1 MGRAAAERLVE
12 LGAVITAVSTAAGA
26 VVDQDGIDV
35 PRLVA
40 LRREFGDACVTEY
53 GGALAPSAALTTD
66 AQILIPAARED
77 VIDKDLASSTTA
89 RLVVEGANMPTTP
102 AALEILHARGVTV
115 VPDFIANA
123 GGVIAAA
130 HSMDARYSPFTVD
143 PGDVFAMISTK
154 MRQNTLTVVTEARDR
169 HLTTHAAAQRL
180 SQERV
185 RAAMMLRGQIPTGG
199 R

>member
-1 MGRAAAERLVE
+1 M
-12 LGAVITAVSTAAGA
+12 
-26 VVDQDGIDV
+26 
-35 PRLVA
+35 
-40 LRREFGDACVTEY
+40 
-53 GGALAPSAALTTD
+53 
-66 AQILIPAARED
+66 
-77 VIDKDLASSTTA
+77 
-89 RLVVEGANMPTTP
+89 ANMPTTP

-143 PGDVFAMISTK
+143 PEHVFAMISTK
-154 MRQNTLTVVTEARDR
+154 MRQNTITVVTEARNR

-185 RAAMMLRGQIPTGG
+185 RDAMMLRGQIPPEGG
-199 R
+199 DHR